1 WSTAEVP
8 CPQAAKGY
16 RSWQCNG
23 AVPGGP
29 GRAPNEVNMVTLP
42 PYVIGVTDILLI
54 EYRPPEKPLPGQQP
68 VLGQHL
74 VNPDGTV
81 HLGTFGQVRVA
92 GLTLDAA
99 KQAIVDLIHARDNAA
114 TTQNV
119 NVDILAYNS
128 KKYYVITD
136 GAGYG
141 EQVHTFPITGN
152 DFVLD
157 AIGLIGGLPPVASKR
172 QIWVARRNPNGS
184 FDSI

>member
-1 WSTAEVP
+1 
-8 CPQAAKGY
+8 
-16 RSWQCNG
+16 
-23 AVPGGP
+23 
-29 GRAPNEVNMVTLP
+29 
-42 PYVIGVTDILLI
+42 
-54 EYRPPEKPLPGQQP
+54 
-68 VLGQHL
+68 
-74 VNPDGTV
+74 
-81 HLGTFGQVRVA
+81 
-92 GLTLDAA
+92 
-99 KQAIVDLIHARDNAA
+99 IVDLIHARDNAA

-184 FDSI
+184 FDSILPVDWIGIAQRGAFTTNYQLLPGDRVYVQSDHWRRFDTGVQKVLSPFERILGATLLGASTVQTIRGNQGG